1 MAAMSA
7 RIDFAAEGLLNGLD
21 GEERES
27 RLALLER
34 LEADGVELEEL
45 RSAVADG
52 RLALLPLERMLSG
65 RPRYTTVEVAERSGV
80 PIEELERQW
89 RSLGLAVPGRD
100 EVVMSGED
108 LDAADRMR
116 EILDTGLDPE
126 QLAEL
131 SRTIAAAMSQF
142 AAASRQVVGQIFVGE
157 GGTEGEVSDRVKRG
171 AGGLIPTVG
180 PTLDY
185 VYRLHLREQL
195 RHAAFDEGG
204 EGGVVA
210 GPPDAGPIAIAFADL
225 VGFTKLGE
233 QLPPEDLGRV
243 TGRLEVTAREIAHGP
258 VRLVKLIGDAAMF
271 ASADTTALLES
282 LHELVE
288 RMGADE
294 DEDGDGEGEGDEG
307 EERDEGMPLIRA
319 GCAYGP
325 AFTRGGDYYGRTVN
339 LASRI
344 TDAALPGSVLVSA
357 EVRERADEDA
367 FRFSRARRRHLK
379 GMSGRVELYRC
390 RRRDDGDDED

>member
-131 SRTIAAAMSQF
+131 SRTIAVAMSQF

-288 RMGADE
+288 RMGADD
-294 DEDGDGEGEGDEG
+294 DEDGDGEGDEG